1 MSGFVLPEVNETCA
15 KLYQSFVKFQNILN
29 KTEKFV
35 SLCIGRHSVVEINQ
49 GKLIKENEPQVFC
62 KTVSLDL
69 AGTGVKRK
77 Y

>member
-49 GKLIKENEPQVFC
+49 GKLIKENEP
-62 KTVSLDL
+62 
-69 AGTGVKRK
+69 
-77 Y
+77 